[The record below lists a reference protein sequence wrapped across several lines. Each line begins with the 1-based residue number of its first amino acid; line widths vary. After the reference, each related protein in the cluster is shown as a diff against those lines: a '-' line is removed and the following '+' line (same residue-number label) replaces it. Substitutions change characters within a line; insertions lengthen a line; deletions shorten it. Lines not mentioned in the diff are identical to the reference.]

1 MKKNIFDK
9 QAAHEVV
16 KRIQKVQPSAKP
28 RWGCMTEVEMFFHLN
43 EALRRTMMT
52 RQEPKRST
60 LKQKILKIY
69 FIYIAPQFPKNVEA
83 PKFVNMKKNS
93 FQLQGFEQEQNKLI
107 ERVNEFQQS
116 QKELAQSHPIFG
128 RLTRKQ
134 WGIFTWMHLDH
145 HLRQFNV

>member
-1 MKKNIFDK
+1 
-9 QAAHEVV
+9 
-16 KRIQKVQPSAKP
+16 
-28 RWGCMTEVEMFFHLN
+28 
-43 EALRRTMMT
+43 MMT

-60 LKQKILKIY
+60 LKQKILKTY
-69 FIYIAPQFPKNVEA
+69 FIYIASEFPKNVEA
-83 PKFVNMKKNS
+83 PKLVNMKKNS

-116 QKELAQSHPIFG
+116 QKELAQNHPIFG